1 MVAKKLNIPRVFHA
15 DSGIFPNWPDEA
27 EECERDDDVGGEP
40 IESPSA
46 YPPGLS
52 LDIFNFHL
60 VTCLLPFVL
69 SSIFQHSLLG
79 FELLQEIVI
88 SELQLRFPFP

>member
-46 YPPGLS
+46 YPSGVIFGYFQFSFSHLS
-52 LDIFNFHL
+52 L
-60 VTCLLPFVL
+60 VPL
-69 SSIFQHSLLG
+69 SSLL
-79 FELLQEIVI
+79 FFNIHFWDL
-88 SELQLRFPFP
+88 SSFRR